1 MIGDGCDCA
10 NVAVA
15 IAIAVLGDIS
25 DGCSSVSNCTSTCM
39 SLLVADFDPID
50 GGVPWRRFDEVFRY
64 LPAVPRRLDC
74 SRFLLGNNCGNSSSG
89 SETITCGVSED
100 DSGTAAVALRTI
112 FLRHNTQ
119 NHE

>member
-1 MIGDGCDCA
+1 MVVI
-10 NVAVA
+10 
-15 IAIAVLGDIS
+15 VLMLPLPLPLRCWGPL
-25 DGCSSVSNCTSTCM
+25 V
-39 SLLVADFDPID
+39 LLVADFDPID

-74 SRFLLGNNCGNSSSG
+74 SRFLLGNVAIQVRSG

-112 FLRHNTQ
+112 FLRAALKRL
-119 NHE
+119 

>member
-1 MIGDGCDCA
+1 MVVI
-10 NVAVA
+10 
-15 IAIAVLGDIS
+15 VLMLPLPLPLRCWGPL
-25 DGCSSVSNCTSTCM
+25 V
-39 SLLVADFDPID
+39 LLVADFDPID

-100 DSGTAAVALRTI
+100 DSGTAAVLRPP
-112 FLRHNTQ
+112 
-119 NHE
+119 